1 MTQEKHQ
8 RDEIDFRE
16 IARDPRKLFPY
27 SYIYILLVLL
37 GLGVY
42 YVWNLGAVGKNA
54 VTPVVIRDSTAFAQD
69 VPLQRPRI
77 LPPVDVM
84 KAARPSDSMLA
95 LGEQLYAANCA
106 SCHGEEGLG
115 NGPAGLVLNPAP
127 RNFHSPE
134 AWTNGQK
141 VSEIYKTLEEGIVKN
156 GMASYSYLPPEDRF
170 ALAHYVRTFI
180 PTPPGDSPDELQLL
194 EATYNLSSGV
204 SIPGQIPIRKA
215 AERIIQEHSEIA
227 DRVRSLAAQ
236 TMEENSRTDA
246 AAVFEREVLD
256 RTRVI
261 TCFGP
266 GTQQVADLPEFVRT
280 VSADPIA
287 NGLRASVLSLSEPEW
302 NLLFQYIRE
311 LK

>member
-16 IARDPRKLFPY
+16 IARDPRKWFAY

-54 VTPVVIRDSTAFAQD
+54 VTPVVIRDSSAFARD
-69 VPLQRPRI
+69 IPLQRPRS
-77 LPPVDVM
+77 LPPVDVL
-84 KAARPSDSMLA
+84 KAARPSDSMRA
-95 LGEQLYAANCA
+95 RGGQLYAANCA

-115 NGPAGLVLNPAP
+115 NGPAGLVLNPPP

-134 AWTNGQK
+134 GWTNGQK
-141 VSEIYKTLEEGIVKN
+141 VSGIYKTLQEGIVKN

-170 ALAHYVRTFI
+170 ALAHYVRTFV
-180 PTPPGDSPDELQLL
+180 PNPPEDSPDELQLL

-215 AERIIQEHSEIA
+215 AERIIREHYEIA

-236 TMEENSRTDA
+236 TMEENSRTEA

-266 GTQQVADLPEFVRT
+266 GTQQIADLPEFVRT

-287 NGLRASVLSLSEPEW
+287 NGLRSSVLSLSEPEW